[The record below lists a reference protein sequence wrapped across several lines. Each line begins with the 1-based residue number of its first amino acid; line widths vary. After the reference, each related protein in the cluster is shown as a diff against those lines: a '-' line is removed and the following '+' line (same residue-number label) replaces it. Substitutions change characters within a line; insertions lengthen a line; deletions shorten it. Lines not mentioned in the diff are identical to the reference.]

1 MEMIKRFMMMLVA
14 ATFLAACSTDGTE
27 VDGGYIDE
35 DGKFVPKTEVWTVT
49 IEPEYVLNH
58 SYWGA
63 YTGPGIQMEAID
75 LTGKTVGTFFLDEI
89 QGFKFEEGYRY
100 ILSVEA
106 TTTDPRIADSGKY
119 RFKLRNVL
127 SKTYVGIRTEG
138 QREVTMD
145 VRMVKMMRT
154 DPSSSECFHYLCGQ
168 ATDGSETLDMNLY
181 EIYYPDT
188 DTPQLYKGLT
198 SLDHHVARMRLTITP
213 SERPVFGSHC
223 YRIRLK
229 EEISRQELEGDSVAI
244 APTEEA
250 YRQKCDELV
259 YGIIQDYQ

>member
-89 QGFKFEEGYRY
+89 QGFKFEE
-100 ILSVEA
+100 
-106 TTTDPRIADSGKY
+106 
-119 RFKLRNVL
+119 LRNVL

-145 VRMVKMMRT
+145 VRMVKMMRP

-188 DTPQLYKGLT
+188 DMPQLYKGLT

-259 YGIIQDYQ
+259 YGIIQDYQEFEN

>member
-1 MEMIKRFMMMLVA
+1 
-14 ATFLAACSTDGTE
+14 
-27 VDGGYIDE
+27 
-35 DGKFVPKTEVWTVT
+35 
-49 IEPEYVLNH
+49 
-58 SYWGA
+58 
-63 YTGPGIQMEAID
+63 
-75 LTGKTVGTFFLDEI
+75 
-89 QGFKFEEGYRY
+89 
-100 ILSVEA
+100 
-106 TTTDPRIADSGKY
+106 
-119 RFKLRNVL
+119 VL

-145 VRMVKMMRT
+145 VRLVKMMRPDQT
-154 DPSSSECFHYLCGQ
+154 SSECFHYLCGQ

-188 DTPQLYKGLT
+188 DMPQLYKGLT

>member
-1 MEMIKRFMMMLVA
+1 MKKLVMMMLVA
-14 ATFLAACSTDGTE
+14 AAVMTGCSTDGTE

-49 IEPEYVLNH
+49 IEPEYVMNH

-63 YTGPGIQMEAID
+63 YTGLGIQMEAID

-89 QGFKFEEGYRY
+89 QGFKYEEGYRY

-106 TTTDPRIADSGKY
+106 TTTDPRIADNGKY
-119 RFKLRNVL
+119 RFKLRDVL

-145 VRMVKMMRT
+145 VRMVKMMRP
-154 DPSSSECFHYLCGQ
+154 DPTSSECFHYLCGQ

-181 EIYYPDT
+181 EIFYTDK

-198 SLDHHVARMRLTITP
+198 SLDNHIARMRLSITP
-213 SERPVFGSHC
+213 SDRPVFGSHC

-229 EEISRQELEGDSVAI
+229 ELISSEDVGSDSIAVA
-244 APTEEA
+244 PSDEV

-259 YGIIQDYQ
+259 YGIIQDY